1 MSKLKFDIGGI
12 VKNVKG
18 ALDPETNLPPDEEKN
33 PLGYRAARLRELV
46 KGIEEKQE
54 SIADEYNKMVTNLD
68 EVVAELQ
75 KLAKE
80 KEAELAKEKPAEDK
94 AEDKKDDKKEDDKKE
109 AEEKE
114 DDK

>member
-18 ALDPETNLPPDEEKN
+18 AIDPETNLPPDEEKN
-33 PLGYRAARLRELV
+33 PLGYRASRLRDLV
-46 KGIEEKQE
+46 KAIEEKQE
-54 SIADEYNKMVTNLD
+54 SIADDYNKMATNLD

-75 KLAKE
+75 KMAKE
-80 KEAELAKEKPAEDK
+80 KEVAVEE
-94 AEDKKDDKKEDDKKE
+94 KKEDDKKE
-109 AEEKE
+109 TEEKA